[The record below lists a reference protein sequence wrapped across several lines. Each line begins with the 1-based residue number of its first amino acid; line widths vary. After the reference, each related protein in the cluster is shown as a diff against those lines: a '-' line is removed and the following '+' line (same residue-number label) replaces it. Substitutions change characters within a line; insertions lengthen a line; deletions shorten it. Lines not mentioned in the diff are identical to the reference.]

1 MPGAA
6 VHSQLTRAALELQP
20 RPVGDPEALIA
31 DYCNYP
37 DRCFSQWDQLKKYTF
52 FLDGIQFHY
61 LPDTP
66 WNELYRYWKPED
78 GTVRR
83 ARKFVNENFR
93 HAHAGFD
100 FCITNFLREYDRGQ
114 EEEAKK
120 FLGCLLHMLE
130 DSTFAFHTME
140 GPGGADAFVLDRLMD
155 APFSPAAEL
164 AKLSAEG
171 LPMPD
176 YRPGSLGGT
185 PGEFLMR
192 LYAEYVR
199 AASRARKFSFRYLLA
214 KAENRPAD
222 AREAQTGQYHNSVK
236 LCADVIFTLYQLA
249 RGEECGQPDPF
260 PLTEL
265 EPHEF
270 PFGGP
275 GAYCC
280 RSIDHDFAMA
290 PDGTRLPLELDNGG
304 RCSSGLAFGNHFEGS
319 LRYWIAPGVF
329 GRFTARLGYHSALRG
344 KGETEVGIVNGGRV
358 VRTLRLDPDHTAAA
372 LEIPDP
378 QGDFGLSFRN
388 RKPSGVL
395 VLAEPVF
402 HRIR

>member
-6 VHSQLTRAALELQP
+6 AHSRLTRTALELQP
-20 RPVGDPEALIA
+20 QPVGDAEALIA

-37 DRCFSQWDQLKKYTF
+37 DRCFSQWDELKKYSF

-78 GTVRR
+78 GTLRR
-83 ARKFVNENFR
+83 VRKFDNENFR
-93 HAHAGFD
+93 HAHAGFE
-100 FCITNFLREYDRGQ
+100 FYITNFLREYGQGQ

-140 GPGGADAFVLDRLMD
+140 GPGGTDAFVLDRLMD
-155 APFSPAAEL
+155 APFSPTAEL

-171 LPMPD
+171 LPPPE
-176 YRPGSLGGT
+176 YRPGSLGGS

-192 LYAEYVR
+192 LYAEYYR

-222 AREAQTGQYHNSVK
+222 ASEAQIGQYHNSVK
-236 LCADVIFTLYQLA
+236 FCADVIFTLYQLA
-249 RGEECGQPDPF
+249 RGENCEQPDPF

-265 EPHEF
+265 QPHEF

-275 GAYCC
+275 GAYCY
-280 RSIDHDFAMA
+280 RSFDCNFALA
-290 PDGTRLPLELDNGG
+290 PDGITRLPLELDKQSY
-304 RCSSGLAFGNHFEGS
+304 SSGIAFGNHYDGS

-329 GRFTARLGYHSALRG
+329 GRFTARFGLHSAFPG
-344 KGETEVGIVNGGRV
+344 KGETEVGIVNDGRV
-358 VRTLRLDPDHTAAA
+358 VQTLRLDPDHPAAD
-372 LEIPDP
+372 LEIRDP
-378 QGDFGLSFRN
+378 QNDFGLSFRN

-402 HRIR
+402 HRSR